1 MWTEGAE
8 ADPIELAHRQVAA
21 AAAMLAQHRPAGGGL
36 CSCTRQLPCSVA
48 LACVRVSERHSRLLG
63 LTHPTIVLPVVRA
76 QPSGGDE
83 VPAQG

>member
-1 MWTEGAE
+1 MWTEGAS
-8 ADPIELAHRQVAA
+8 ADAIELAHRQVAA

-63 LTHPTIVLPVVRA
+63 LTHPTIVLPLVREQA
-76 QPSGGDE
+76 PGSE
-83 VPAQG
+83 ETPPQG